1 MTDAE
6 IIDLFFERSE
16 QAIGELAARHGHA
29 AALVARNILGSEQ
42 DAEECVND
50 TYLAIWNTIPPL
62 RPSPLRTF
70 LCRIARNLATKRYHA
85 NTAQK
90 RNSRYDAA
98 LEELADCLSG
108 GKSPEEILDARELGK
123 AINAFL
129 ASLSYDDRFLFTRR
143 YWYSDS
149 PGEIAERMRSTPN
162 SVTVRLFRLRK
173 KLKNYLTKEGLLV

>member
-1 MTDAE
+1 MTEAE
-6 IIDLFFERSE
+6 IIVLFFERSE

-50 TYLAIWNTIPPL
+50 TYLAVWNTIPPQ

-70 LCRIARNLATKRYHA
+70 VCRIARNLATKRYHA
-85 NTAQK
+85 DTAQK
-90 RNSRYDAA
+90 RCSRYDAA
-98 LEELADCLSG
+98 LDELAECLSG
-108 GKSPEEILDARELGK
+108 GESPEAVLEARELGE
-123 AINAFL
+123 AINVFL
-129 ASLSYDDRFLFTRR
+129 ASLRYEDRFLFTRR

-149 PGEIAERMRSTPN
+149 PDEIAEALRSTPN

-173 KLKNYLTKEGLLV
+173 KLRNYLKKEGLLV